1 MKVTTCSTTRSSKAA
16 LSVGPIPGGERAI
29 TPHPWAASLDKRSDE
44 PGGVLTTESGTTAIR
59 RPRTSPLKVTS
70 GPGQCPTE
78 LLELGLLVVVE
89 EIPAGPDPPA
99 LRPRRGR
106 RLHPRT

>member
-44 PGGVLTTESGTTAIR
+44 PGGGLTTESGTTAIR

-78 LLELGLLVVVE
+78 LLELGLLVVDE
-89 EIPAGPDPPA
+89 EILADPD
-99 LRPRRGR
+99 RPDLGQIVGED
-106 RLHPRT
+106 LH